1 MRYGKGWHYDHKEI
15 EELETA
21 SYKSG
26 YRKGYEQAVRDIK
39 GDEYVDK
46 MLAQNKAFEDE
57 VLRNFYE
64 RLSKMTEE
72 EREKYVESGM

>member
-1 MRYGKGWHYDHKEI
+1 MRYGKGWHYDHQDI
-15 EELETA
+15 DELRTA
-21 SYKSG
+21 SYKRG
-26 YRKGYEQAVRDIK
+26 YSKGYEQAVRDIK
-39 GDEYVDK
+39 GDEYVDE

-72 EREKYVESGM
+72 EKEKYIESGM